1 MGAVLGEEA
10 VRVQTDAVR
19 LSAALLRQL
28 IRATVQQRRQ
38 QEQSGEMKLKALN
51 AQGRQLES
59 VELPGEDIQ
68 RLRRQL
74 KKYEVDFSVL
84 RDKENGKYEL
94 YFKSQ
99 DAERVYKGLEQVV
112 ADWDKNAERKPAK
125 ELFAAAKQE
134 AARRQAE
141 RTASREAVHA
151 APKRGVR

>member
-19 LSAALLRQL
+19 LTTTLLRQL
-28 IRATVQQRRQ
+28 IRATVQSHQ
-38 QEQSGEMKLKALN
+38 QQNGEMKLKTLN

-59 VELPGEDIQ
+59 VELPGEDVQ

-74 KKYEVDFSVL
+74 KRYQVDFSVL
-84 RDKENGKYEL
+84 RDRESGKYEIF
-94 YFKSQ
+94 FKSQ

-112 ADWDKNAERKPAK
+112 ADWDRNTERKPAK
-125 ELFAAAKQE
+125 ELFAAAKKE

-141 RTASREAVHA
+141 RSAEREV
-151 APKRGVR
+151 VRPTPDRSAR